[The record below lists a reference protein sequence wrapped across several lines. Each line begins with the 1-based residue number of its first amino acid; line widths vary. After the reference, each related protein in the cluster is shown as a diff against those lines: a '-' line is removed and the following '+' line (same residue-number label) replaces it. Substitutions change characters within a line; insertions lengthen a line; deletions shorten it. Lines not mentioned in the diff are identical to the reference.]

1 MAAKEHMVRGIQKES
16 QQIDLYEELS
26 AIKIPVLVI
35 RVTLEDVVLKDAD
48 IQRYKESLQ
57 QIEVTEIEGA
67 GHEYWESGKES
78 FLKSTNEFLR
88 KLDDKQIK

>member
-1 MAAKEHMVRGIQKES
+1 MAEKEHMIRSIQKES

-35 RVTLEDVVLKDAD
+35 RGMLEDVILRDAD
-48 IQRYKESLQ
+48 LQRYKESLQ

-67 GHEYWESGKES
+67 GHEYWETGKES
-78 FLKSTNEFLR
+78 FL
-88 KLDDKQIK
+88 

>member
-1 MAAKEHMVRGIQKES
+1 MPI
-16 QQIDLYEELS
+16 YS
-26 AIKIPVLVI
+26 ATK
-35 RVTLEDVVLKDAD
+35 K
-48 IQRYKESLQ
+48 SLQ

-67 GHEYWESGKES
+67 GHEYWETGKES